1 MKQDAG
7 APAVP
12 PRSHDDDLVDRE
24 RAGEARNMSGAV
36 GGHACTLVAQHTP
49 RAAGPGLA
57 HQLGLGPPGEQHRVF
72 LGGELGSRRD
82 PGRAHRMQAGAS
94 PSGVP
99 KHGNQPHERLFNK
112 R

>member
-24 RAGEARNMSGAV
+24 LAGQVRNMSGAV
-36 GGHACTLVAQHTP
+36 GSHACTLIAQHTL

-57 HQLGLGPPGEQHRVF
+57 HELGLGPPGEQHCVL
-72 LGGELGSRRD
+72 LGRELGSRRD
-82 PGRAHRMQAGAS
+82 PGRAHGMQAAAS

-99 KHGNQPHERLFNK
+99 KYGDQPHERLFSK